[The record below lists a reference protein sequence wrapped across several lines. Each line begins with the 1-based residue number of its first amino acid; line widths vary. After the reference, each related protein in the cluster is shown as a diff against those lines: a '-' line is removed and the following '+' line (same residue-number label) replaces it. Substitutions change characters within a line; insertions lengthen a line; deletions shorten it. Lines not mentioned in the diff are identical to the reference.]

1 MLERLGLVSG
11 NQVKISQGRGI
22 AKLEIASDEKLP
34 NNCVR
39 IACAHPMTIAL
50 GDLFGEVF
58 IEKL

>member
-1 MLERLGLVSG
+1 MCIRDR
-11 NQVKISQGRGI
+11 VKISQGRGI